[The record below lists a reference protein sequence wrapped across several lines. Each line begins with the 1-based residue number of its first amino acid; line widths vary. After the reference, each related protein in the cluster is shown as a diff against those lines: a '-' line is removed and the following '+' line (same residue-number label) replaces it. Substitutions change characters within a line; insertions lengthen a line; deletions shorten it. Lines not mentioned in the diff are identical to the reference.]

1 MIDVPAY
8 RLPENNVFN
17 FRTREWNN
25 NLIENISTMLQ
36 VGELYGLRVSSI
48 SINDK
53 EKIDYSE
60 IKRTTSKILK
70 ISLSYSNGEEAE
82 NFDIM
87 YEIPWLLNNHFYVGG
102 NYKVCVYQLFDK
114 PIVVRK
120 NLVKIRTNIHS
131 FIVEKNERTKKK
143 YNFIFHVFG
152 KKIPF
157 AKAVIAFY
165 GVDAV
170 KQKFSINGNNEYTG
184 PERSENTANL
194 ITDIISILNNISID
208 KVRLF
213 STDFPRKTDQ
223 SIIEDIN
230 LVTKIDI
237 FNAQFFHTP
246 SIIEEFLY
254 ILDNQICEDLNYSNK
269 RLRFVEQ
276 IVYVH
281 LCKDFYNMIV
291 SIRKNRKI
299 KFSVNSKSIL
309 SNVNVSNIVQFDSSL
324 NPLAELSLFLRTSLS
339 GPGGFEKSNVPQYL
353 REIHPSM
360 INLLDSADTA
370 DRDGCGTTQYLLP
383 NVNIANNGTML
394 KQNNKIV
401 NSVAISFVPFLE
413 HDDATR
419 LQMSSSQ
426 QRHSI
431 MLKNFDN
438 ALIQSGIE
446 GMYSNQTS
454 FLFQAERDGKVIYLD
469 NEMIIVQYD
478 NKVCKAFHIG
488 YKKLYLSVSDFYKV
502 YFKCGDLFKK
512 DDIIAES
519 NYLKNGRITLGRNV
533 LTAVM
538 VYHGYNY
545 EDGIIVSD
553 KLVKNDTFTSIHYID
568 LSFDLTPNKVLL
580 NLDSNYENYKP
591 LPNLYEKLRM
601 GDIYAK
607 IKSVSSEGFDD
618 VIFEPVTEEIAEEE
632 CVVTDIRIYANKWN
646 TSFPQYDN
654 FIKKMIVDQKK
665 RKTDIIEI
673 LSKHLT
679 KDELEKYLSIL
690 EINKSEKNTTSYKVK
705 GESVDG
711 IRIEITA
718 MYERKISIGDKIGN
732 RHGNK
737 GIISAIVPEDKMP
750 ILADG
755 RRVEVIIN
763 PLGIVSRM
771 NIGQLYELHLSMAL
785 MNLKKKVTEMYEQK
799 KNKNEIY
806 NYILEFIKIIDK
818 TENHNYTDQMK
829 LFFENIHIDDFM
841 KNLHNFFIIQPP
853 FESIHGPELQRAM
866 KYTETS
872 FEYEIFDPVLN
883 KKIENT
889 IGVGYQYFLKLNH
902 IAKDKISYR
911 GIGPYSAKTSQPLG
925 GKSRKGGQ
933 RLGEMEMWAVIAHGA
948 EKNLNEFTSTKS
960 DSIKMRNKYISDKIG
975 NSELLLDSDDD
986 SVSQSLRLL
995 QTNLKT
1001 LGLNFFLHDDGVVPS
1016 SFPAPKQN
1024 KVKKEIKDLKEF
1036 KDFKDLDLIKGV
1048 EDDK

>member
-1 MIDVPAY
+1 MIDVPSF
-8 RLPENNVFN
+8 RLSKNNVFN
-17 FRTREWNN
+17 FRTREWSN
-25 NLIENISTMLQ
+25 NLVENIEIMLRA
-36 VGELYGLRVSSI
+36 GEPYGLRVSSI

-60 IKRTTSKILK
+60 IKRTISKILK
-70 ISLSYSNGEEAE
+70 ISLSYQNGEEAE
-82 NFDIM
+82 NFDIS
-87 YEIPWLLNNHFYVGG
+87 YEIPWLINNHFFIGG

-120 NLVKIRTNIHS
+120 NLIKIRTNIHS
-131 FIVEKNERTKKK
+131 FTVEKNERTKKK
-143 YNFIFHVFG
+143 YNFIFHLFG

-165 GVDAV
+165 GVSETR
-170 KQKFSINGNNEYTG
+170 KKFELNKDNEYIG
-184 PERSENTANL
+184 KEPRCENIFNL
-194 ITDIISILNNISID
+194 ISDIISVLNDASLD

-213 STDFPRKTDQ
+213 GSEFPKKTDQ
-223 SIIEDIN
+223 NILEDID
-230 LVTKIDI
+230 LVSKIDI
-237 FNAQFFHTP
+237 FNFKFFKTS

-254 ILDNQICEDLNYSNK
+254 VLENNLSENLHYDNK

-276 IVYVH
+276 IIYVH
-281 LCKDFYNMIV
+281 LCKDFYNMIMCL
-291 SIRKNRKI
+291 RKNRKV

-360 INLLDSADTA
+360 MNILDPADTA

-383 NVNIANNGTML
+383 NINIENCGEMV

-446 GMYSNQTS
+446 GMYSDQSS

-469 NEMIIVQYD
+469 NEMIVIQYD
-478 NKVCKAFHIG
+478 NKICKAFHIG
-488 YKKLYLSVSDFYKV
+488 YKKLYLSVADFYKV
-502 YFKCGDLFKK
+502 YFKCGDIFKK
-512 DDIIAES
+512 GDIIAES
-519 NYLKNGRITLGRNV
+519 NYMKNGRIALGKNI

-545 EDGIIVSD
+545 EDGIIISD
-553 KLVKNDTFTSIHYID
+553 KLVKNDTFTSIHYMD

-580 NLDSNYENYKP
+580 NLNSDYENYKP
-591 LPNLYEKLRM
+591 LPNLYEKLKV

-618 VIFEPVTEEIAEEE
+618 VIFEPVSEEIVEED
-632 CVVTDIRIYANKWN
+632 CVITDIKIYANKWN

-654 FIKKMIVDQKK
+654 FIKQMILNQKK
-665 RKTDIIEI
+665 TKKDIIDT
-673 LSKHLT
+673 LSKYLT
-679 KDELEKYLSIL
+679 KDELEKYLVYL
-690 EINKSEKNTTSYKVK
+690 EINKSEKNKTNYKIK
-705 GESVDG
+705 GENVDG
-711 IRIEITA
+711 IRIEMTA

-737 GIISAIVPEDKMP
+737 GVISAIIPEDQMP
-750 ILADG
+750 VLEDG

-771 NIGQLYELHLSMAL
+771 NIGQLFELHLAMSL
-785 MNLKKKVTEMYEQK
+785 MDLKKKIVELYNEK
-799 KNKNEIY
+799 KSIKEIY
-806 NYILEFIKIIDK
+806 SYILEYIKIIDK
-818 TENHNYTDQMK
+818 TEDHNYTKQMEQ
-829 LFFENIHIDDFM
+829 FFENVCIKDFM
-841 KNLHNFFIIQPP
+841 KNLHNFFVIQPP
-853 FESIHGPELQRAM
+853 FESIKIEDLQKAM
-866 KYTETS
+866 KYTNTE
-872 FEYEIFDPVLN
+872 FEYNIFDPVSN
-883 KKIENT
+883 KKIENQ
-889 IGVGYQYFLKLNH
+889 IAVGYQYFLKLNH

-933 RLGEMEMWAVIAHGA
+933 RIGEMEMWAIIAHGA
-948 EKNLNEFTSTKS
+948 EKNLNEFISVKS

-986 SVSQSLRLL
+986 AVSQSLRLL
-995 QTNLKT
+995 QTNLKA
-1001 LGLNFFLHDDGVVPS
+1001 LGLDFHLHDNDQKIVRSIPVLE
-1016 SFPAPKQN
+1016 
-1024 KVKKEIKDLKEF
+1024 KKEPIKDLSELKLPEEN
-1036 KDFKDLDLIKGV
+1036 G
-1048 EDDK
+1048 